1 MTGTPDKAK
10 SRKRVPLGHVFLQIG
25 SLTAVSRVVGFIRDI
40 AFASFLGAGPATD
53 AFLVAFKNGERIS
66 VKEAIKLLND

>member
-1 MTGTPDKAK
+1 MSSSYKVGKA
-10 SRKRVPLGHVFLQIG
+10 
-25 SLTAVSRVVGFIRDI
+25 SLKEAKK
-40 AFASFLGAGPATD
+40 AGYKD